1 MSSETWNRTE
11 AVIVAAA
18 LEPLDVASHLAAA
31 TVVARLEWYPSTEHL
46 LSVSLLTDAAGRV
59 ARNVGDA
66 LEPGPAAA
74 ELADALSEAFDVDVL
89 MEGVP
94 ARRVAGETPGA
105 AEAGAEGVAGVLPV
119 VTEDDVDHDARTVVL
134 TPMPAHQAP
143 LHATLLA
150 RTVAVLEQPVGEE
163 TRRLLVTT
171 GPGRELGVLGWDA
184 DAYPVLRLQVDA
196 EDRTALLLPGPE
208 VDDDEPEGTA
218 VFSWAMQSLYVYG
231 GASGAEASPV
241 RELTHELLGDGA
253 DAAAFAAAMPGADP
267 DAVAAALRL
276 RGADGL
282 AAFVAALGLPAAVT
296 EVLEG
301 RTSPADLPGAVV
313 HEPARLDKAAAT
325 AAKIAFES
333 SVPGRAVREPAVQ
346 RRLLRGAVAGLGALA
361 AAAALSAVV
370 RRTRR

>member
-1 MSSETWNRTE
+1 M
-11 AVIVAAA
+11 IVAAA

-31 TVVARLEWYPSTEHL
+31 TVVARLEWYPGTEHL
-46 LSVSLLTDAAGRV
+46 LSIALLTDAAGRV
-59 ARNVGDA
+59 ARNVDDA
-66 LEPGPAAA
+66 LEQGPAAA
-74 ELADALSEAFDVDVL
+74 DLADALTAAFDVDVL

-94 ARRVAGETPGA
+94 ARRVAGEAPGPAGVGA
-105 AEAGAEGVAGVLPV
+105 AEAAGAAGPADAEAAALPV
-119 VTEDDVDHDARTVVL
+119 VTEEDVDHDARTVVL

-143 LHATLLA
+143 LHATLLE
-150 RTVAVLEQPVGEE
+150 RTVTVLEQPVAEE

-231 GASGAEASPV
+231 GATGAEAPEV
-241 RELTHELLGDGA
+241 RELAHELLGDGA
-253 DAAAFAAAMPGADP
+253 DAAAFAAAVPGADP

-346 RRLLRGAVAGLGALA
+346 RRLLRGAVAAVGALA
-361 AAAALSAVV
+361 AGAALSAVV